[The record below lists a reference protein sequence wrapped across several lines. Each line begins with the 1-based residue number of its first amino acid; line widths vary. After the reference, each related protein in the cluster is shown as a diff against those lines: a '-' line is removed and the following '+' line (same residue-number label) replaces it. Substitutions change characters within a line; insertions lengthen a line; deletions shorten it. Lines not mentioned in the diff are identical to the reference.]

1 MFKNNKREW
10 IFFSRFALTQSHL
23 KSKLKS
29 PLLWYHI
36 IQFDSAHL
44 NLTSVYRASIPREM
58 HEWTPVTPPSFKG
71 LPVRDRRAAAVRVG
85 HAVDRDALG
94 ANLVPHSAACLGLC
108 CRRGCFPSR
117 TERREVGRKKALL
130 FKSQLQKVLRHTLKN
145 KFLHFYVSG
154 KGLETNTRS

>member
-23 KSKLKS
+23 KSKLNS

-44 NLTSVYRASIPREM
+44 NLTSVYRASIPRER

-117 TERREVGRKKALL
+117 TERREVGRKKPCCLKVN
-130 FKSQLQKVLRHTLKN
+130 FKKSCVTHWKTSFFTFMSLVRD
-145 KFLHFYVSG
+145 
-154 KGLETNTRS
+154 